1 MKVKKISKNYIEK
14 KIIESSATIS
24 SNFALLKNQKKN
36 ITSSI
41 NLLLNGIKKDKKIFF
56 CGNGGSASDSQHL
69 ASELVGYFLNRKRKP
84 IPAISL
90 TTNTSTIT
98 AIANDDSFNS
108 IFSRQ
113 LEGLGNKGDILFA
126 ISTSGKSK
134 NVLKAINVAKKK
146 KLKII
151 FLTSLNYNNIDK
163 KIDSIILVPAN
174 RVDRIQEM
182 HIAVGHIICELIEKS
197 I

>member
-14 KIIESSATIS
+14 KIIESSAAIS

-41 NLLLNGIKKDKKIFF
+41 NLLLNAIKKDKKIFF

-84 IPAISL
+84 IPAVSL

-98 AIANDDSFNS
+98 AIANDESFNN

-134 NVLKAINVAKKK
+134 NVLNAINVAKKK
-146 KLKII
+146 KTK
-151 FLTSLNYNNIDK
+151 NYF
-163 KIDSIILVPAN
+163 SY
-174 RVDRIQEM
+174 E
-182 HIAVGHIICELIEKS
+182 S
-197 I
+197 

>member
-1 MKVKKISKNYIEK
+1 MR
-14 KIIESSATIS
+14 
-24 SNFALLKNQKKN
+24 LMLQ
-36 ITSSI
+36 
-41 NLLLNGIKKDKKIFF
+41 
-56 CGNGGSASDSQHL
+56 
-69 ASELVGYFLNRKRKP
+69 
-84 IPAISL
+84 
-90 TTNTSTIT
+90 
-98 AIANDDSFNS
+98 
-108 IFSRQ
+108 
-113 LEGLGNKGDILFA
+113 
-126 ISTSGKSK
+126 
-134 NVLKAINVAKKK
+134 KKK